1 MNHQPCDHG
10 RRKNDAL
17 NHCATLRLAF
27 LSNARLQRQGRI
39 EERGEVMEA
48 ISRDP
53 LYGCATYKKGR

>member
-27 LSNARLQRQGRI
+27 LSNARRQRQGRI
-39 EERGEVMEA
+39 EERAGGYGSD
-48 ISRDP
+48 IPRPP
-53 LYGCATYKKGR
+53 LWVCHL